1 MVPQHNRD
9 GRMYFVNGIVILLL
23 ICTQFKDVALSY

>member
-1 MVPQHNRD
+1 MTRLLNCD

-23 ICTQFKDVALSY
+23 ICISVFPFL